1 MAICTVRETPNHTLE
16 FSEDQQEWGHKWDG
30 NKVFYSLE
38 YDNECPLISTRKM
51 RKAINLAMSTWNF
64 EIPIKIKSLY
74 RNYDNADI
82 KIMFRKKDD
91 DDIFRER
98 DGVLAYAYFPKTS
111 KQGQIVFNID
121 KIWSVDGE
129 GVKASEAIRLGI
141 IDNASNPNS
150 TIRTYNIIH
159 TLIHEIGHSLGLRH
173 DADDNT
179 TDVMDP
185 YYDGKVLDLSSRDL
199 YRIRLKYGTRVWRSW
214 SMYDRIKK
222 WLYNKKRNI

>member
-141 IDNASNPNS
+141 IENASNPDS
-150 TIRTYNIIH
+150 SIRTYNIIH

>member
-1 MAICTVRETPNHTLE
+1 MALCTVRETPNHILE
-16 FSEDQQEWGHKWDG
+16 FSEDQEEWGHKWDS
-30 NKVFYSLE
+30 NTIFYSLE
-38 YDNECPLISTRKM
+38 YNDECPLISKNKM

-64 EIPIKIKSLY
+64 
-74 RNYDNADI
+74 DNADI
-82 KIMFRKKDD
+82 KIMFRKKEDD
-91 DDIFRER
+91 HIFRDR
-98 DGVLAYAYFPKTS
+98 HGVLAYAYFPKTS
-111 KQGQIVFNID
+111 KQGQIVFNLD
-121 KIWSVDGE
+121 KIWSVDGD

-141 IDNASNPNS
+141 IENASNPDS
-150 TIRTYNIIH
+150 SIRTYNIIH